1 MWIHNL
7 HSDSLES
14 EYPMPQSNPSN
25 QMTVLLEAIE
35 RGESKAAE
43 ELLPL
48 VYDELRRVADMQL
61 ANQRGRTLQATAL
74 VHEAWI
80 RLVKHGDPGFRSRQH
95 FYSAAAQAMRHI
107 LVDQQRR
114 RVVPARGMGE
124 TPIPADPVIECDVED
139 VIAVHEA
146 IEQLEA
152 EHPEMA
158 QLVVLRF
165 FGGLS
170 MGEIAKILGQPLRSV
185 ERLWAY
191 ARVWLRHEIHDL
203 DDEAGAEDG

>member
-1 MWIHNL
+1 
-7 HSDSLES
+7 
-14 EYPMPQSNPSN
+14 MPGSNTSKE
-25 QMTVLLEAIE
+25 MTVLLEAIE

-48 VYDELRRVADMQL
+48 VYDELRRVADIQL
-61 ANQRGRTLQATAL
+61 ANQQGRTLQATAL

-80 RLVKHGDPGFRSRQH
+80 RLVKHGDPGFRSRRH

-114 RVVPARGMGE
+114 KIVLAKGLRE
-124 TPIPADPVIECDVED
+124 TPIPKEGIIECDVED

-146 IEQLEA
+146 IERLEGG
-152 EHPEMA
+152 HPEMA
-158 QLVVLRF
+158 KLVVLRF

-170 MGEIAKILGQPLRSV
+170 MEEIAKVMDHPLRSI

-191 ARVWLRHEIHDL
+191 ARVWLRNEIHGFGKTAD
-203 DDEAGAEDG
+203 AEDA